1 VKRDSSI
8 DDLLK
13 SINEAK
19 LKRKALA
26 EAAAAAAAQA
36 NDDDDSRSSTPDYLK
51 KYSVNYH
58 FSNKNKSKDKSTESV
73 NEVTVENG
81 NRYSS
86 EKRHLRTFSETL
98 NTLDDDILADLD
110 MK

>member
-1 VKRDSSI
+1 V

-26 EAAAAAAAQA
+26 EAAAAAAQS

-58 FSNKNKSKDKSTESV
+58 FSNKNKSNEKSTESV
-73 NEVTVENG
+73 NEISVENG
-81 NRYSS
+81 IRSPQHNGSTKSR
-86 EKRHLRTFSETL
+86 LRTFSETL
-98 NTLDDDILADLD
+98 HMLDDDILADLD